1 LSKQP
6 SHEKVERAAEMAV
19 EELRRL
25 GSPST
30 RDVQVLKQR
39 AASKEGSSSI
49 PRNSDL
55 IKHLGP
61 EDEALRKLLTI
72 KAARNLSGVAVIAA
86 MSEPAPCP
94 PQAKCIYCP
103 GGVAFGSPK
112 SYTGKEPAA
121 LRGSQNDY
129 DSFREVRNRLDQLE
143 EIGHSTGKVELIV
156 MGGTFLSF
164 DPVYQEDFVRGLY
177 EGLNGDRS
185 PSLADAIRANETA
198 ARRCVGLTFETRPD
212 CLGSR
217 ELDLL
222 LSYGATRVEIGV
234 QTLDDE
240 VLRYVNRGHSVGQ
253 TADAFKIAKDA
264 GLKVV
269 AHMMPGLPGSSVEK
283 DLRSFRMLF
292 EDERFRPDML
302 KIYPTLVIRSAP
314 LFRLYQEGRY
324 VPYTLDETV
333 ELVAKVKEMTPPWVR
348 IMRVQRDIPS
358 SLIEG
363 GVKASN
369 LRELASRRLQE
380 QGKRCRCIRCR
391 EVGIRAV
398 SPRGPEAFKLEVM
411 RYGGSGGEE
420 LFLSY
425 VDEDE
430 TIAGF
435 ARMRIPSPDLVRPEI
450 GPSSAVIR
458 ELRVYGRLVD
468 VGRRRPDGW
477 QHRGY
482 GARLM
487 AEAERIAGSELGFKE
502 MLVTSA
508 VGTREYYAKLGYSR
522 KGAYMAKQ
530 LAAESRQA

>member
-1 LSKQP
+1 M
-6 SHEKVERAAEMAV
+6 AAEMAV

-25 GSPST
+25 DSPSSK
-30 RDVQVLKQR
+30 DVQLIKQR
-39 AASKEGSSSI
+39 AASKQGSPSI

-55 IKHLGP
+55 MRHLGP
-61 EDEALRKLLTI
+61 EDGPLRKLLTI

-86 MSEPAPCP
+86 MSSPAPCP
-94 PQAKCIYCP
+94 PQAKCMYCP

-129 DSFREVRNRLDQLE
+129 DSFREVRNRLEQLE
-143 EIGHSTGKVELIV
+143 EIGHSTGKAELVV

-164 DPVYQEDFVRGLY
+164 DPVYQEGFVKGLY
-177 EGLNGDRS
+177 EGLNGARS
-185 PSLADAIRANETA
+185 PSLEDAVRANETA

-212 CLGSR
+212 CLGRR
-217 ELDLL
+217 EVDLL
-222 LSYGATRVEIGV
+222 LGYGATRVEIGV
-234 QTLDDE
+234 QILDDG
-240 VLRYVNRGHSVGQ
+240 VLRYVNRGHEVGQ
-253 TADAFKIAKDA
+253 TVDAFKIAKDA

-283 DLRSFRMLF
+283 DLRSFRTLF
-292 EDERFRPDML
+292 EDERFKPDML
-302 KIYPTLVIRSAP
+302 KIYPTLVVRSAP
-314 LFRLYQEGRY
+314 LFRVYEEGRY

-348 IMRVQRDIPS
+348 IMRVQRDIPAY
-358 SLIEG
+358 LIEG

-369 LRELASRRLQE
+369 LRELARQRLHE

-391 EVGIRAV
+391 EVGIRSV
-398 SPRGPEAFKLEVM
+398 SPRSSQAFRLDVM
-411 RYGGSGGEE
+411 RYGASGGEE
-420 LFLSY
+420 FFLSY

-435 ARMRIPSPDLVRPEI
+435 ARMRLPSPDVVRPEI

-468 VGRRRPDGW
+468 VGRRTPDGW

-487 AEAERIAGSELGFKE
+487 AEAERIAKSELGLEE
-502 MLVTSA
+502 MIVTSA

-522 KGAYMAKQ
+522 KGPYMAKR
-530 LAAESRQA
+530 LSPESPQA